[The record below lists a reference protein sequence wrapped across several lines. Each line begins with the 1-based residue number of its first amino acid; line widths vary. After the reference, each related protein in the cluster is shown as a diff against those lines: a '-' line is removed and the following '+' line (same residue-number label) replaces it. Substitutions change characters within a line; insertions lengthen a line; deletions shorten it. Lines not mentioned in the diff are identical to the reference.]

1 MSQNQKPMVGA
12 RVPLEWKQQI
22 LGICQESG
30 KSESEVVQ
38 EAIAAYLGRTNV
50 ASVQSMN
57 KRVIALERKYQKLLA
72 LVGS

>member
-1 MSQNQKPMVGA
+1 V

-30 KSESEVVQ
+30 RSKSEVVQ
-38 EAIAAYLGRTNV
+38 EAIAAYLGKTNV

-57 KRVIALERKYQKLLA
+57 KRVIALERKYQKLLT